1 VTAPALAA
9 SDLRAVDLFDDID
22 DDLLA
27 EWVAVAKPRD
37 AAPGDVLAEQGEP
50 APGMLLLLEG
60 SSETLLVSGAG
71 TERLE
76 HQHAPTWMAAIA
88 VLTGEPL
95 PVRMQARTACRLAVI
110 EPDDF
115 KRLALAQPGVH
126 RRVMRQVAP
135 VIRRITVLG
144 QSRERLAA
152 LGTMAAGL
160 AHELNNPAAAA
171 QRAAAQL
178 AEAIDVVGSTIGRFV
193 EAGMDREG
201 AERLV
206 ELQRDA
212 VARARRQGALGALD
226 AADAEDE
233 LLERMQA
240 LGVPEAWRLAEPLAG
255 AGLDTGWIDEV
266 AAAAGPATDD
276 ALAWVAATLT
286 ASGLAAELRESTRRM
301 SDLVGAVKSYAYL
314 DRGAV
319 LDVDVHEGLETTL
332 TVLGH
337 KLKHTQI
344 RVIRDYDRGLPLLT
358 LRASELNQVWTN
370 LLDNAID
377 ALGDGGTITIST
389 RRDGSCVEIDVCDD
403 GPGVPPEARD
413 HLFDAFFTTKEV
425 GRGTGLGLATAR
437 QIVVDRIGG
446 SIGFDSEPGRTTFH
460 VRLPIDPS

>member
-1 VTAPALAA
+1 
-9 SDLRAVDLFDDID
+9 
-22 DDLLA
+22 
-27 EWVAVAKPRD
+27 
-37 AAPGDVLAEQGEP
+37 
-50 APGMLLLLEG
+50 
-60 SSETLLVSGAG
+60 
-71 TERLE
+71 
-76 HQHAPTWMAAIA
+76 
-88 VLTGEPL
+88 
-95 PVRMQARTACRLAVI
+95 
-110 EPDDF
+110 
-115 KRLALAQPGVH
+115 
-126 RRVMRQVAP
+126 
-135 VIRRITVLG
+135 
-144 QSRERLAA
+144 
-152 LGTMAAGL
+152 
-160 AHELNNPAAAA
+160 
-171 QRAAAQL
+171 
-178 AEAIDVVGSTIGRFV
+178 
-193 EAGMDREG
+193 
-201 AERLV
+201 
-206 ELQRDA
+206 
-212 VARARRQGALGALD
+212 
-226 AADAEDE
+226 
-233 LLERMQA
+233 
-240 LGVPEAWRLAEPLAG
+240 
-255 AGLDTGWIDEV
+255 
-266 AAAAGPATDD
+266 
-276 ALAWVAATLT
+276 
-286 ASGLAAELRESTRRM
+286 M